1 MCSSNFY
8 SFPYNCLIDNLT
20 NELCGYTFI
29 CGKSGKHQTLTIL
42 SKENSNNFLIKGV
55 IITAEYSPGFLNK
68 KIFSQDSKESKRKTQ
83 NEKKIPYFKIFG
95 NKRVCQTQTC
105 FALESL
111 IKQHLTCFGK
121 QTLTSKREM
130 PFQYPIIIIFV
141 LTSVFHANMSRTVSY
156 ERLPSISFF

>member
-55 IITAEYSPGFLNK
+55 TITAEYSPVFLNA
-68 KIFSQDSKESKRKTQ
+68 KEDIQ
-83 NEKKIPYFKIFG
+83 
-95 NKRVCQTQTC
+95 
-105 FALESL
+105 
-111 IKQHLTCFGK
+111 
-121 QTLTSKREM
+121 
-130 PFQYPIIIIFV
+130 
-141 LTSVFHANMSRTVSY
+141 SRQ
-156 ERLPSISFF
+156 

>member
-83 NEKKIPYFKIFG
+83 NEKKY
-95 NKRVCQTQTC
+95 R
-105 FALESL
+105 
-111 IKQHLTCFGK
+111 
-121 QTLTSKREM
+121 TSKYLETKGCARHR
-130 PFQYPIIIIFV
+130 PVSLLNLSSSSILHV
-141 LTSVFHANMSRTVSY
+141 LENRPLHQKERCLFSILSSSY
-156 ERLPSISFF
+156 SF